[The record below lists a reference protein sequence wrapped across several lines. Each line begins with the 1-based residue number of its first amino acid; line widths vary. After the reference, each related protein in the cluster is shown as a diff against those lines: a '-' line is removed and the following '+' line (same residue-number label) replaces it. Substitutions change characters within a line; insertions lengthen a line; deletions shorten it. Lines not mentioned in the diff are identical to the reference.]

1 MKIAFDAQS
10 LFEEKKT
17 GIGYTVEKIIENM
30 DIQGDEFQLNYFLLR
45 NKKEKRKLM
54 EKYAFLGYKTKE
66 CTFFPLGIY
75 RRIWHYLPIPYSFFM
90 GKKAQITQFFNFII
104 PPGVKGKKAVY
115 IYDMVYQAC
124 AETMER
130 ENFEYMERN
139 MEETAKRADFIITI
153 SEFSKREIVKYL
165 QIPEDK
171 IYVVPCGVDLERYN
185 CDKEPRKI
193 EKVKEKFK
201 IKSSYY
207 LYLGTLEPR
216 KNIPAIIEAYW
227 RLKSQSESPIPQL
240 VIAGKKGWNYEKIF
254 ELTEKYGLTEDVIFT
269 GYIDEEEKCDL
280 LKGALCFIFPSLYE
294 GFGLPPLEAMACGTP
309 VIVSDRASLPE
320 VVGDAGILVDAYDY
334 DELAM
339 KMKLV
344 FESPEYRDKLIHK
357 GIDRVQDF
365 TWKRASHLLKEV
377 YKKECGLN
385 DR

>member
-30 DIQGDEFQLNYFLLR
+30 DIKDDEFQLNSFLFR
-45 NKKEKRKLM
+45 NKKEKRKLI
-54 EKYAFLGYKTKE
+54 EKYISFGYKTKE
-66 CTFFPLGIY
+66 CTFLPLGIY
-75 RRIWHYLPIPYSFFM
+75 RRIWHYLPIPYSFLM
-90 GKKAQITQFFNFII
+90 GKDAQITQFFNFII

-130 ENFEYMERN
+130 ENFEYMKRN

-185 CDKEPRKI
+185 CNKDPGRI
-193 EKVKEKFK
+193 GAVKEKFK
-201 IKSSYY
+201 IKGSYY

-216 KNIPAIIEAYW
+216 KNILAIIEAYS
-227 RLKSQSESPIPQL
+227 RLKELSGEEIPSL
-240 VIAGKKGWNYEKIF
+240 VIAGKKGWEYESIF
-254 ELTEKYGLTEDVIFT
+254 ELVQKYHLSENVIFT
-269 GYIDEEEKCDL
+269 GYVSEEEKCEL
-280 LKGALCFIFPSLYE
+280 LKGALCFLFPSLYE

-320 VVGDAGILVDAYDY
+320 VVGDAGFLVDAENY
-334 DELAM
+334 DELALRM
-339 KMKLV
+339 REV
-344 FESPEYRDKLIHK
+344 FQNPQCRERMIVK
-357 GIDRVQDF
+357 GLERAQNF
-365 TWKRASHLLKEV
+365 TWKKAACLLKEV
-377 YKKECGLN
+377 YKKETN
-385 DR
+385 